1 VVVGVVWVLV
11 IVLVVASVVVLVVA
25 SAALVVAVGVP
36 EGRVTIALDTISC
49 DDISAVESSS
59 VQVT

>member
-1 VVVGVVWVLV
+1 
-11 IVLVVASVVVLVVA
+11 VLVVASVVVLVVA